1 MSGSGTGL
9 RLLDVSLH
17 TEEQGRHAVALGAR
31 AEEPGPLRVPE
42 GAVVSVGLTFL
53 VDHAIDGLTFEE
65 RRTGDDHLPV
75 TTRTALGGFRRG
87 GPYEVRLPPRR
98 MPVGRA
104 HCGLYRVTGRLTDGE
119 GHELARADHELL
131 LVHLTGAPEAR
142 TAPDAT

>member
-1 MSGSGTGL
+1 MSSSGPGF

-17 TEEQGRHAVALGAR
+17 TEERGRLVVGLGGP
-31 AEEPGPLRVPE
+31 AEEAGPLVVPE

-53 VDHAIDGLTFEE
+53 VGRAVDGLTFEE
-65 RRTGDDHLPV
+65 RRTGDEQPPV
-75 TTRTALGGFRRG
+75 TTRTQLGGFRRG

-104 HCGLYRVTGRLTDGE
+104 HCGLYRVTGRLTDGQSR
-119 GHELARADHELL
+119 ELARADHALM

-142 TAPDAT
+142 TAPDAA

>member
-9 RLLDVSLH
+9 RLLDVSLY
-17 TEEQGRHAVALGAR
+17 TEERGRLAVALD
-31 AEEPGPLRVPE
+31 AEADGPGPLRVAE

-53 VDHAIDGLTFEE
+53 VDRAVDGLAFEE

-75 TTRTALGGFRRG
+75 TTRTTLGGFRRG

-104 HCGLYRVTGRLTDGE
+104 HCGLYQVTGRLTDGE
-119 GHELARADHELL
+119 GRELARADHELMI
-131 LVHLTGAPEAR
+131 VHLTGTPETR
-142 TAPDAT
+142 TVPDAS